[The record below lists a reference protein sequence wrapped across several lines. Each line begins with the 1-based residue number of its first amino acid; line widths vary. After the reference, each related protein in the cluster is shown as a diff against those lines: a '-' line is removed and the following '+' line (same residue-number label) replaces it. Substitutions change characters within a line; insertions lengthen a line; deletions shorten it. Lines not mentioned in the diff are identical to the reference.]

1 VLKHLAHGFGR
12 VQVRQRLAMSV
23 IVCAHITV
31 EHLVDFV
38 SIAHDPRQ
46 PRKVGR
52 SNVVLG
58 RWQGAGFHGDE
69 FASRSCSDS
78 AQDGAGLGGSVGAG
92 TDDSGNDLSV
102 VPDAS
107 DSAGEVADVERCL
120 VE

>member
-1 VLKHLAHGFGR
+1 MLKHLAHGFGR

-23 IVCAHITV
+23 IVCSHMTV

-58 RWQGAGFHGDE
+58 YWQGAGFNGDE

-78 AQDGAGLGGSVGAG
+78 ARMAPASADPFGAG
-92 TDDSGNDLSV
+92 TDDSGNYLSV